1 MSESVSKI
9 VSQRVTESVI
19 NKRMNE
25 KVIAQVSERMTEY
38 YNAKDYL

>member
-9 VSQRVTESVI
+9 MSERMTESVI
-19 NKRMNE
+19 NKWMNE

-38 YNAKDYL
+38 YDVKDYL